1 MAEGNAYFELHLLF
15 IIATKDMGD
24 SEVSSKREVRIL
36 VACGTAIATA
46 TLVATKI
53 EERFRKMNIP
63 VSVARC
69 KAFEVAGKVEVFKP
83 DVIVANTPVSERDAK
98 GIPIINGFPFIT
110 GIGEDEAVEQILKAI
125 GLKQE

>member
-1 MAEGNAYFELHLLF
+1 MSGPKE
-15 IIATKDMGD
+15 I
-24 SEVSSKREVRIL
+24 RIL

-53 EERFRKMNIP
+53 EEWFRKKNIP

-83 DVIVANTPVSERDAK
+83 DVIVANTTISERDAK
-98 GIPIINGFPFIT
+98 GIPIVNGFPFIT
-110 GIGEDEAVEQILKAI
+110 GIGEEEAIEQIFEI
-125 GLKQE
+125 VGLKKE